1 MKRDVIDEFYSDP
14 ALRRRLFE
22 AAHRERSR
30 ALRAGLAWLGR
41 RLVPHFEFGPRQWMQ
56 RLG

>member
-1 MKRDVIDEFYSDP
+1 MNRYVMEEFYSDP

-22 AAHRERSR
+22 TAHRERAR
-30 ALRAGLAWLGR
+30 VFRLGLAWLR
-41 RLVPHFEFGPRQWMQ
+41 ERLIPRLHVRPSRWLA